1 MVSLGAMTVSAGKLI
16 TGGNATVRPHLK
28 NAQAPRAHRAHGV
41 TEMRAA
47 VNPMIFARANRQGL

>member
-1 MVSLGAMTVSAGKLI
+1 MTVSAGKLI
-16 TGGNATVRPHLK
+16 AGGNATVRVHLK
-28 NAQAPRAHRAHGV
+28 NAQAPRAHRAHAV